1 MGHRPSRMVDLSIII
16 VNYKTRNYLDPC
28 LESIIAHPPS
38 VSYEVI
44 VIDNASYDGSKEM
57 MAEKYP
63 GMIHIQ
69 SDANLGFSKANNLA
83 SKTATGGVLL
93 FLNPDTVVL
102 GSALGNLYAE
112 LQAAVGAGSAGP
124 LLLNSDMT
132 LQTSCIQSF
141 PTIVNQVAD
150 SEYLRRAFPNSSLWG
165 FSHANKP
172 EILRSEVDV
181 ISGACLM
188 VRREVFEDVGG
199 FSEDYFMY
207 YEDTDLCYKIRR
219 KGWRNIFVP
228 QAKVIHHGGG
238 STKVSSSTF
247 SDVMMAESMW
257 RYFNK
262 TRGRTY
268 GFLGRCMFGAGAFA
282 RLSMLSLAWLAR
294 GKGDQRKLLSKSLEK
309 WRALLRWSFGMERW
323 VLRYYSNE
331 RLS

>member
-1 MGHRPSRMVDLSIII
+1 MVDLSIII
-16 VNYKTRNYLDPC
+16 VNYKTRSYLEPC
-28 LESIIAHPPS
+28 LESIKACRPS
-38 VSYEVI
+38 VSHEVI
-44 VIDNASYDGSKEM
+44 VVDNASYDGSKEM
-57 MAEKYP
+57 IEAKYP
-63 GMIHIQ
+63 DTIYIQ
-69 SDANLGFSKANNLA
+69 SDANLGFAKANNLA
-83 SKTATGGVLL
+83 GKRALGRAFL
-93 FLNPDTVVL
+93 FLNPDTLVL
-102 GSALGNLYAE
+102 GTALETLYE
-112 LQAAVGAGSAGP
+112 SLQSDPASGSAGP
-124 LLLNSDMT
+124 VLLNSDMT

-172 EILRSEVDV
+172 EKLPSEVDV

-188 VRREVFEDVGG
+188 VRKEVFEAVGG

-207 YEDTDLCYKIRR
+207 YEDTDLCYKIRN
-219 KGWRNIFVP
+219 KGWKNIFVP
-228 QAKVIHHGGG
+228 QAKVVHHGGG

-257 RYFNK
+257 RFFNK

-268 GFLGRCMFGAGAFA
+268 GWAGRCAFGAGAFA
-282 RLSMLSLAWLAR
+282 RLSVLSLAWLAR
-294 GKGDQRKLLSKSLEK
+294 GKGEQRKLLTKSLEK

-323 VLRYYSNE
+323 VLRYYSGE